1 MRLNEAITQPG
12 FWPKTVRRLILL
24 LQLSL
29 APAALSA
36 PNDPFEDT
44 WQDLLSHPGLL
55 VEKRTDAQL
64 VLSTQWPTAQ
74 IRAHLETTL
83 ADIGWTLIETDR
95 AKALR
100 SDGRLNNLPF
110 VADFIKGNARLH
122 CFLEV
127 LEGERALTITWS
139 QFKRP

>member
-1 MRLNEAITQPG
+1 MRLNKAITPTV
-12 FWPKTVRRLILL
+12 FWLKTVRRLVML

-36 PNDPFEDT
+36 PNET
-44 WQDLLSHPGLL
+44 SEQSWQNVLSHPGLL

-64 VLSTQWPTAQ
+64 ILGTQWPTAQ

-83 ADIGWTLIETDR
+83 ADIGWTLIET
-95 AKALR
+95 AQATALR

-122 CFLEV
+122 CFSEV